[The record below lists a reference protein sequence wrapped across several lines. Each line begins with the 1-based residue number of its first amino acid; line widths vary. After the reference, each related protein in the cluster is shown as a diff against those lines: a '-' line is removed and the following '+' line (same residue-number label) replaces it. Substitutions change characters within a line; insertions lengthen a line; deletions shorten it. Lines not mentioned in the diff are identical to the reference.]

1 MRRDLA
7 AAGKSGTYGNYELN
21 IGDAP
26 YELDVFERIQSLN
39 ESALQTYLSTEE
51 AQNSVQVGFVVS
63 VASAYLD
70 TLSLPALLDE
80 LRHIRQQGIAF
91 DHEEH
96 RKGISSIAIGVETT
110 QGFYSITV
118 AVSDWSDYHR

>member
-1 MRRDLA
+1 M
-7 AAGKSGTYGNYELN
+7 
-21 IGDAP
+21 
-26 YELDVFERIQSLN
+26 FERIQSLN